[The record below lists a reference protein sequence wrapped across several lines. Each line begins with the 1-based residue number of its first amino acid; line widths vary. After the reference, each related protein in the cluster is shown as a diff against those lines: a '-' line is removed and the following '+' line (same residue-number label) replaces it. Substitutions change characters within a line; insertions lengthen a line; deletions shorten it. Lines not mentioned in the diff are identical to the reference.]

1 MENGPIF
8 ELSQGNIILDDK
20 EDEED
25 FENMINDLQHHHNDD
40 NNSNYVAYNYYG
52 DAHSLGLWEVE
63 YAAMDEEEGMIVT
76 DDDIAEYEDISDHE
90 YGSNENEEEK

>member
-1 MENGPIF
+1 MPITEEVISRVKELGKDDKKPLMENGPIF

-40 NNSNYVAYNYYG
+40 NNSNYVA
-52 DAHSLGLWEVE
+52 
-63 YAAMDEEEGMIVT
+63 
-76 DDDIAEYEDISDHE
+76 
-90 YGSNENEEEK
+90 